1 MWHMYA
7 KRTIGWIIRCPS
19 SRASRRRGKEVR
31 DQPQRDRGRALGT
44 MRTWQCEEIEKG
56 THAGRASTL
65 GPVER
70 WWTQDGTL
78 WITIQDHPPE
88 SGRRTRLL
96 YFTYSYCILSRV
108 WKLAASL
115 LVQSLRH
122 YEQLCL
128 FSILILYVTSSR
140 VCLCLLKMYHS
151 TYIFPHPYTEAHTH
165 TSTHVQSTHKRNSD
179 NQAQEP
185 GWEGQKKSLC
195 YRQRPCTQTKTIS
208 EPNRYSR
215 IQRKGFE
222 HIERSKATRLF
233 LI

>member
-1 MWHMYA
+1 MWHRYA
-7 KRTIGWIIRCPS
+7 KRTIRWLCPS
-19 SRASRRRGKEVR
+19 SNRRKEVR
-31 DQPQRDRGRALGT
+31 DQPQRDWGRAFGT
-44 MRTWQCEEIEKG
+44 MCTCQCEEIEKG

-122 YEQLCL
+122 YEQVCL
-128 FSILILYVTSSR
+128 FSILILYVTSSQA
-140 VCLCLLKMYHS
+140 CLRLLKIYHS
-151 TYIFPHPYTEAHTH
+151 TYIFSHSYTEAHTH
-165 TSTHVQSTHKRNSD
+165 KHTFPINT
-179 NQAQEP
+179 QE
-185 GWEGQKKSLC
+185 E
-195 YRQRPCTQTKTIS
+195 
-208 EPNRYSR
+208 
-215 IQRKGFE
+215 
-222 HIERSKATRLF
+222 
-233 LI
+233 